1 MFCVQLFYE
10 LRYSFC
16 LSFFL
21 VHVVLSPSSVL
32 VHLLLVEDGLCE
44 WEETLLHDVLV
55 QFELCVHS
63 FTIVYNLINY

>member
-1 MFCVQLFYE
+1 MFNSSTSYATV
-10 LRYSFC
+10 
-16 LSFFL
+16 SFFL
-21 VHVVLSPSSVL
+21 VHVVLLVLSPSSML